1 MGFGGVTITLRLLLP
16 FLVIGSSLVT
26 DGWAQRASAGKHTSP
41 TVLVMRSQTTGSL
54 SVNFSNAPSGAHL
67 AGGTSGLG
75 TLDLGAA
82 SYGGGAFASNVSIR
96 KSHDRFTVST
106 NFGLTVQTNSSAT
119 ATATVMAGLAA
130 PERGFVLRLD
140 GVTLGTTP
148 QIMQGQ
154 IKLGVPTE
162 HRLEIEVP
170 NTLTEKDS
178 QLHNAILFQ
187 VIAN

>member
-1 MGFGGVTITLRLLLP
+1 MGFGGVTITLRFLLP

-54 SVNFSNAPSGAHL
+54 SVNFSNSPGGAHL
-67 AGGTSGLG
+67 AGGTSGQG
-75 TLDLGAA
+75 TLDLGKA
-82 SYGGGAFASNVSIR
+82 SYAGGAFTSNVNIS

-106 NFGLTVQTNSSAT
+106 SFGLNIQTNSSST

-130 PERGFVLRLD
+130 PERGFILRLD

-148 QIMQGQ
+148 QIVQGQ
-154 IKLGVPTE
+154 TKLGTPTE
-162 HRLEIEVP
+162 HRLEIDVP
-170 NTLTEKDS
+170 TTLTEKDS

>member
-1 MGFGGVTITLRLLLP
+1 MGFGGVTITLRFVLP
-16 FLVIGSSLVT
+16 VLVIGSSLVT

-54 SVNFSNAPSGAHL
+54 SVKFTNAPDGAHM
-67 AGGTSGLG
+67 AGGATGQG
-75 TLDLGAA
+75 TLNLGNA
-82 SYGGGAFASNVSIR
+82 SYASGAFASNVSIR
-96 KSHDRFTVST
+96 KARDRFTVAT
-106 NFGLTVQTNSSAT
+106 NFGLTIDANSSST

-130 PERGFVLRLD
+130 PERNFVLRLD

-148 QIMQGQ
+148 QVVQGQ
-154 IKLGVPTE
+154 IKLGTPTE

-170 NTLTEKDS
+170 STLTEKDS